1 MKAKP
6 WVQLLMVPGVDR
18 VCSRLVSMLCVVMG
32 VVWWC
37 SRVGCCDGGGALWWV
52 ELCVVSSSRD
62 AKNDVGA
69 VAQECWQH
77 W

>member
-32 VVWWC
+32 VVCWC
-37 SRVGCCDGGGALWWV
+37 SCVVCCDGGGAL
-52 ELCVVSSSRD
+52 C
-62 AKNDVGA
+62 G
-69 VAQECWQH
+69 
-77 W
+77 